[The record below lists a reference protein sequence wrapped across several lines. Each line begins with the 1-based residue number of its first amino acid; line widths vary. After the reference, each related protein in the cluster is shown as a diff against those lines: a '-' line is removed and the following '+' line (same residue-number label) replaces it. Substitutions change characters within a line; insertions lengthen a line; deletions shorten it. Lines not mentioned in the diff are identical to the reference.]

1 MTNINIGTFTL
12 ERFFQYLSNTDPEV
26 IASPLCSKSVRM
38 TQTMLGVMVFITG
51 IFAFLSASFAVNTA
65 FNDPYLAVLV
75 GFFWGAMIIWF
86 DRSIVSTKNKLAILG
101 RVPIALLIGLT
112 VSIPLELKLFEDR
125 LNKFLDQ
132 ESQEE
137 NRVVI
142 ERKKQLT
149 DKLAG
154 NEEKLNN
161 EITKYKEEVRK
172 WNEIM
177 QNEMVGIVKEGR
189 TTGLAGAGPA
199 YKEANRNLEEN
210 KKLLADSEK
219 QLQDFNNQKNEEIK
233 RIEDEFKGGKINQT
247 YGFLSKY
254 EALEGLK
261 SQSLPAWSLAWL
273 IRMLFI
279 LIELFPAFIKL
290 FLPYN
295 IYDALVEANQRDTIQ
310 VIHRNT
316 NDRMEDVAQT
326 PPKYP
331 KQRLL
336 KKLETNFNNQSNSP
350 NP

>member
-65 FNDPYLAVLV
+65 FKDTNLAVLV

-125 LNKFLDQ
+125 LDKFLTQ
-132 ESQEE
+132 ESQKE
-137 NRVVI
+137 NSVVI
-142 ERKKQLT
+142 ARKKQLT
-149 DKLAG
+149 DRLAD

-161 EITKYKEEVRK
+161 EITKYREEVRK
-172 WNEIM
+172 WNEVM
-177 QNEMVGIVKEGR
+177 QNEMVGLVKEGR
-189 TTGLAGAGPA
+189 TGRAGAGPA
-199 YKEANRNLEEN
+199 YKEALRNLEEN
-210 KKLLADSEK
+210 KNLLADSEK
-219 QLQDFNNQKNEEIK
+219 KLQDFNKQKDEESK
-233 RIEDEFKGGKINQT
+233 KIEDEFQGAKINQT
-247 YGFLSKY
+247 YGFLSRY

-261 SQSLPAWSLAWL
+261 SESVPAWSLAWL

-279 LIELFPAFIKL
+279 LVELFPAFIKL
-290 FLPYN
+290 FLPYS
-295 IYDALVEANQRDTIQ
+295 IYDALLEAKRRDTIQ
-310 VIHRNT
+310 VIHRDT
-316 NDRMEDVAQT
+316 NDRMEDVMQT

-336 KKLETNFNNQSNSP
+336 EKLETNFNNQSNSP

>member
-1 MTNINIGTFTL
+1 MTNTNIGTFTL

-65 FNDPYLAVLV
+65 FNNSYLAVTV

-86 DRSIVSTKNKLAILG
+86 DRAIVSTKNKLAILG
-101 RVPIALLIGLT
+101 RIPIALMIGLT

-125 LNKFLDQ
+125 LTKFLTQ
-132 ESQEE
+132 ESQKE
-137 NRVVI
+137 NSVVI
-142 ERKKQLT
+142 ARQKQLT
-149 DKLAG
+149 DKLDVT
-154 NEEKLNN
+154 EEKLNN
-161 EITKYKEEVRK
+161 EITKYTEEIRRWSELMQKEC
-172 WNEIM
+172 
-177 QNEMVGIVKEGR
+177 VGDPGPN
-189 TTGLAGAGPA
+189 TTGRVGCGVAFREAKRN
-199 YKEANRNLEEN
+199 KELSEN
-210 KKLLADSEK
+210 LLANAEK
-219 QLQDFNNQKNEEIK
+219 RLADFNSQKNEELK
-233 RIEDEFKGGKINQT
+233 RIEDEFQKGKIDQT

-273 IRMLFI
+273 IRMLFV

-290 FLPYN
+290 FLPYS
-295 IYDALVEANQRDTIQ
+295 IYDALLEANQRDTIQ

-316 NDRMEDVAQT
+316 NDRMEDVVQT

-331 KQRLL
+331 SQPLL
-336 KKLETNFNNQSNSP
+336 KKLETNFNNQNNSP

>member
-1 MTNINIGTFTL
+1 MANINIGTFTL
-12 ERFFQYLSNTDPEV
+12 ERFFQYLSNTDPKV

-65 FNDPYLAVLV
+65 FESTSLAVLV

-101 RVPIALLIGLT
+101 RVPIALMIGLT

-125 LNKFLDQ
+125 LDKFLNQ
-132 ESQEE
+132 ESQKENSVVTSRKEE
-137 NRVVI
+137 
-142 ERKKQLT
+142 QT
-149 DKLAG
+149 DKLAE
-154 NEEKLNN
+154 NEEKLKN
-161 EITKYKEEVRK
+161 EVAKYREEVRK
-172 WNEIM
+172 WNEAM
-177 QNEMVGIVKEGR
+177 QSEIVGTVKAGS
-189 TTGLAGAGPA
+189 TGKPGEGPA
-199 YKEANRNLEEN
+199 YREAKRNKEEN
-210 KKLLADSEK
+210 EILLADAQK
-219 QLQDFNNQKNEEIK
+219 QLEGFYNQKQAEIEI
-233 RIEDEFKGGKINQT
+233 IENDFKQNKIKQT

-295 IYDALVEANQRDTIQ
+295 IYDALLEAERRDTIQ
-310 VIHRNT
+310 VIHRNA
-316 NDRMEDVAQT
+316 NDRMEDVTQT

-331 KQRLL
+331 KQPLL
-336 KKLETNFNNQSNSP
+336 KKLETNFNVQKNSP